1 MKGQVPGVYVF
12 HGSGARFAAAVYES
26 VAQAAA
32 DIERHQLSGL
42 LTWYPI
48 GSTVYHYAVG
58 QGLFTPREYTDGKFI
73 QSFTS
78 AALDHHHFEN
88 GQIDDE

>member
-1 MKGQVPGVYVF
+1 MSPEVPGVYLF
-12 HGSGARFAAAVYES
+12 HGTGAQFAAAVYES
-26 VAQAAA
+26 VAQAAT

-48 GSTVYHYAVG
+48 GTTVYDYAVG
-58 QGLFTPREYTDGKFI
+58 QGFFRPREYADGKFI

-78 AALDHHHFEN
+78 AALDHHHFVN
-88 GQIDDE
+88 GRIAGE